1 MKKKLIKYSN
11 HFFGIGIILMLL
23 GQFYPSETRTENY
36 IAAGIYIISAV
47 CFLLSLFGFI
57 MSFKK

>member
-11 HFFGIGIILMLL
+11 HFFGIGVILMVL
-23 GQFYPSETRTENY
+23 GQFYPAETRTENY
-36 IAAGIYIISAV
+36 VAAGIYIIAAIW
-47 CFLLSLFGFI
+47 FLLSLFGFI